1 MTLKE
6 YIEKLQEFSKEN
18 PEYLELEVVYAIDTE
33 GNDFK
38 PVYFDPSILEGNDG
52 NFNQKT
58 VIIN

>member
-38 PVYFDPSILEGNDG
+38 PVYFDPSILEENI
-52 NFNQKT
+52 Q
-58 VIIN
+58 V